1 VVVARAVAPRF
12 VVARDVMR
20 ATAAVVIAPRGF
32 VAVRPRRATPVRAF
46 VARFE
51 TARVMVAVRDATF

>member
-1 VVVARAVAPRF
+1 
-12 VVARDVMR
+12 MR

-32 VAVRPRRATPVRAF
+32 VAVRPTRATPVRAF